1 MKLKLRSISRLLLSA
16 RVVANVEGQGEKG
29 PNSMNEIWK
38 STVKR
43 NEILLFLCLAS
54 AVSAYAQLSSKHE
67 IGETVA
73 QFAAKVG
80 VNMNTCHKKAKLH
93 TLTCRALVNAEHG
106 YRVTIEKEGE
116 WSAVL
121 KGGKLV
127 SYHDNLKK

>member
-1 MKLKLRSISRLLLSA
+1 VKLKLRSISRLLLLA
-16 RVVANVEGQGEKG
+16 RVVAHVEGQGEKG
-29 PNSMNEIWK
+29 SNSMNESWK

-54 AVSAYAQLSSKHE
+54 AVSAYAQVSSKHE

-80 VNMNTCHKKAKLH
+80 VNMNACHKKTKLH
-93 TLTCRALVNAEHG
+93 TWTCTALVNAEHG

-121 KGGKLV
+121 DGGKLV
-127 SYHDNLKK
+127 SYNGKLKI

>member
-1 MKLKLRSISRLLLSA
+1 MKLKPRTISRLLSA
-16 RVVANVEGQGEKG
+16 RAVANVEGQGVKG
-29 PNSMNEIWK
+29 SNSMNESWK

-43 NEILLFLCLAS
+43 NEILLLVCLAL
-54 AVSAYAQLSSKHE
+54 AVSAYAQVSSKHE

-73 QFAAKVG
+73 QFAAIVG
-80 VNMNTCHKKAKLH
+80 VNMNTCHKIAKLH

-121 KGGKLV
+121 DGGKLV
-127 SYHDNLKK
+127 SYNDNHKK